1 MRIILFFLTISL
13 SQYTIAQNQSMDS
26 LSYSLG
32 LMMASNLKEQGFE
45 KVDAQAVASGIA
57 DFMNGDSL
65 KVDIASAQ
73 RIVNEHF
80 QKQKQAKH
88 QATIEAGK
96 KFLVE
101 NGARPEVK
109 TLPSGLQYEVLNAGP
124 EGPSPDSA
132 DQVTVHYEGTLLDG
146 TVFDSSVKRGQPA
159 TFGVGQVI
167 KGWTE
172 ALQLMKAGDKWK
184 LYIPYDLAY
193 GERGAGRDI
202 GPFSTLVFEVE
213 LLQIN

>member
-1 MRIILFFLTISL
+1 
-13 SQYTIAQNQSMDS
+13 
-26 LSYSLG
+26 
-32 LMMASNLKEQGFE
+32 
-45 KVDAQAVASGIA
+45 
-57 DFMNGDSL
+57 MNGDSL

-88 QATIEAGK
+88 QGTIDAGK
-96 KFLVE
+96 KFLAE

-109 TLPSGLQYEVLNAGP
+109 TLPSGLQYEVLTAGP
-124 EGPSPDSA
+124 EGPSPAASDK
-132 DQVTVHYEGTLLDG
+132 VTVHYQGTLLDG

-159 TFGVGQVI
+159 SFGVGQVI
-167 KGWTE
+167 SGWTE
-172 ALQLMKAGDKWK
+172 ALQLMKVGDKWK
-184 LYIPYDLAY
+184 LFIPYDLAY

-213 LLQIN
+213 LLGIN